1 MRIWDRAVALLLLAF
16 AIYVIAAARDM
27 EYFRG
32 RIPGP
37 GFAPFWIG
45 AGLALAAAAVLLG
58 TLRNGRAEE
67 QPMDGG
73 EAGGVGTAPEEGTAR
88 PLHPVT
94 PLLLAVIIPGAV
106 LLANPLGMLTAL
118 GIMLLAVARVLGAP
132 WRSALLVALALP
144 AAFHLVFAV
153 WFQVPLPRGPWGF

>member
-27 EYFRG
+27 AYFRG

-45 AGLALAAAAVLLG
+45 LGLALAAAAVLLG

-73 EAGGVGTAPEEGTAR
+73 ETGAGGTAPAEGTAR
-88 PLHPVT
+88 PLRPGT
-94 PLLLAVIIPGAV
+94 SLLLVALIPGAV

-118 GIMLLAVARVLGAP
+118 GIMLLTGARVLGAP
-132 WRSALLVALALP
+132 WRSALLVSLALP
-144 AAFHLVFAV
+144 AAFHLVFAM
-153 WFQVPLPRGPWGF
+153 WLKVPLPRGPWGF